1 MNTLK
6 TVFNKLSL
14 KDNKEKLSSQK
25 IELSVMDDIEEFL
38 GQGFGLEEFVE
49 EELEK
54 AEIALTKASDII
66 KFDMTDAYTQAE
78 GLIDEAE
85 EVLADL
91 GAESPVLEGYKEQ
104 LQDLEKLKVFIK
116 KYKSQKLLMN
126 QDLSFWVR

>member
-38 GQGFGLEEFVE
+38 NQGFGLEELVE

-66 KFDMTDAYTQAE
+66 KFDMNDAYAQAE

-104 LQDLEKLKVFIK
+104 LQDLEKLIDDLDGKVK
-116 KYKSQKLLMN
+116 
-126 QDLSFWVR
+126 